1 MWLDIT
7 VAVVFTSV
15 LCQGLCSDRKGKF
28 PVFLRKNSIAYES
41 MGRRLTHAFFRGW
54 ENINICTWFVIDQ
67 AIMIRI
73 FRVLAQTFINNASHC
88 DNGHVGLWEGAS
100 KPRDLLAAAQISPHM
115 YALVICPFPI
125 TVMTRRLYYFIHGE
139 GGRCL
144 GRRLLF
150 YFHLLSIG
158 PEGSLDGWYIQRI
171 LMDWPGKK
179 LLLGGG
185 ENFVLG
191 NMQPIY
197 WLVSFWHFQ

>member
-100 KPRDLLAAAQISPHM
+100 KPRDLLAAAQISPYYDSHVRTCYM
-115 YALVICPFPI
+115 SFPHHCNDKTPILFYTWGGRSMPWPETLVLLSSTFNWSWGI
-125 TVMTRRLYYFIHGE
+125 TRRLVYPAHFDGLARE
-139 GGRCL
+139 EATF
-144 GRRLLF
+144 RRWWEF
-150 YFHLLSIG
+150 CT
-158 PEGSLDGWYIQRI
+158 W
-171 LMDWPGKK
+171 
-179 LLLGGG
+179 
-185 ENFVLG
+185 
-191 NMQPIY
+191 
-197 WLVSFWHFQ
+197 